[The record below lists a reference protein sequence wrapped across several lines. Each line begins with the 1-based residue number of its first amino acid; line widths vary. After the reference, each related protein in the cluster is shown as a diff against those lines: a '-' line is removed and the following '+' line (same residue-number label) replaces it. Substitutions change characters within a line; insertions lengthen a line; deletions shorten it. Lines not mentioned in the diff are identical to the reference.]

1 MVVIN
6 PTNITSILQPG
17 GLVAWLLVGLI
28 AGFLASLFVRGRGY
42 GCLGN
47 IIVGL
52 IGSVIGGYLASVL
65 ELGTFRFWGS
75 IVISF
80 IGAIILVAILQLFTG
95 GRGR

>member
-6 PTNITSILQPG
+6 PTDITSILHPG
-17 GLVAWLLVGLI
+17 GLVAWLIVGLI
-28 AGFLASLFVRGRGY
+28 AGFLASLIVRGRGY

-80 IGAIILVAILQLFTG
+80 IGAVILVAILQLFTG
-95 GRGR
+95 SRNR

>member
-75 IVISF
+75 IVISL
-80 IGAIILVAILQLFTG
+80 IGAIILVVILQLFTG
-95 GRGR
+95 GRNR